1 LEKTSN
7 YEKLCEQWRLKF
19 LEMNVRSLVDTVPGL
34 ELTEG
39 YLTIVHFGRRFGL
52 RTDTGHILALDDD
65 RPVSIYTRLNIYTLL
80 GYAAP
85 GARIKNE
92 WVTFSE
98 LKDAG
103 PFAKAFQQSIVGPLA
118 LTFEGKPEAF
128 EMACRALGGIRLPSS
143 GLSYQISAFDCI
155 PMRFLFWDGDEE
167 FPAQA
172 NVLFDRSA
180 TDFIHV
186 ESTVTIA
193 GEGLYYL
200 AEAAGLELKGSP
212 LLRP

>member
-1 LEKTSN
+1 MEKISN
-7 YEKLCEQWRLKF
+7 YEKLVEQWRLKF
-19 LEMNVRSLVDTVPGL
+19 LELNARKIVETVPGL
-34 ELTEG
+34 KLAEG
-39 YLTIVHFGRRFGL
+39 YLTIVHFGRRFGI
-52 RTDTGHILALDDD
+52 RTDTGHILPMDDD
-65 RPVSIYTRLNIYTLL
+65 RPVSIYTKLNIYTLI

-85 GARIKNE
+85 GRRLKNE

-98 LKDAG
+98 LKDAA
-103 PFAKAFQQSIVGPLA
+103 PFTKAFQQSIVMPLA
-118 LTFEGKPEAF
+118 LTFEGKPGAYEK
-128 EMACRALGGIRLPSS
+128 ACEALGGIRLPGS